1 MTNPRGLVIDP
12 RAKSRYIFWSDWGK
26 FPRIERANLDGRNRS
41 AIITTK
47 IYWPNGL
54 AIDLIR
60 ERIYFTDAHLDY
72 IESCDYY
79 GRMRIQI
86 LANDLFLHHP
96 HSLSFFENHL
106 YWVDRGHRK
115 LMKMNIFDSKNK
127 TAMLDLSPNAL
138 TVKIVHGLLQ
148 PLEENPCLRSN
159 CEHLCLLS
167 RDSSTG
173 YRCECQIGSI
183 FYRLKFY
190 CLKIFNLFIILF
202 YFFEIQVY
210 KRLSKRKPMQLR
222 SNRIFAR
229 SKQKHDRR
237 STHFY

>member
-1 MTNPRGLVIDP
+1 VTNPRGLVIDP

-79 GRMRIQI
+79 GRMRTQI

-127 TAMLDLSPNAL
+127 TAMLDLNPNAL

-173 YRCECQIGSI
+173 YRCECQIGSNYFLNYNLI
-183 FYRLKFY
+183 ALKF
-190 CLKIFNLFIILF
+190 LIN
-202 YFFEIQVY
+202 
-210 KRLSKRKPMQLR
+210 
-222 SNRIFAR
+222 
-229 SKQKHDRR
+229 
-237 STHFY
+237 